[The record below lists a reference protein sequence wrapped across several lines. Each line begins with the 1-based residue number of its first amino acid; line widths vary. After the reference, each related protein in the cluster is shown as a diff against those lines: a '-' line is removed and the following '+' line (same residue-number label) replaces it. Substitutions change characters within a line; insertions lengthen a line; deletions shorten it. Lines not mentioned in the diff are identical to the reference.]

1 MVALE
6 YILVGALVGAGVGTG
21 AAVISASYEGG
32 FRDLAGAVPRARAPA
47 TKAVVAPARP
57 GPVPVDPNDWPTP

>member
-6 YILVGALVGAGVGTG
+6 YILLGAVVGVGVGAGA
-21 AAVISASYEGG
+21 AAVSASYEGG

-47 TKAVVAPARP
+47 TKAAAAPAHP